1 MGTSKGHRG
10 LYTKR
15 GGGKG
20 HPTHTQESGLG
31 ESKSANTWI
40 PDFQLTQFEK
50 ISCALFKLVFCCG
63 LGNGIDGADWAAW
76 KSVFGARTRTS
87 MAIRQM
93 PAWVKAMQSRHGWLK
108 QENRLW
114 KHHYSSRSTGKV
126 AMVSQTAEDSKQRG
140 VCLQAAFW
148 VQAADPFLISV
159 HPSWFLLPHTTHLTH
174 LVTGNAVWH
183 RKYEGIAVLSSHFG
197 LFINLKSCLYSKPIS
212 NFLKDSYFAFK
223 IAI

>member
-20 HPTHTQESGLG
+20 HPTHTPVSGLG

-148 VQAADPFLISV
+148 VQAAEP
-159 HPSWFLLPHTTHLTH
+159 LLDICSSI
-174 LVTGNAVWH
+174 LVFT
-183 RKYEGIAVLSSHFG
+183 SSHNTFDT
-197 LFINLKSCLYSKPIS
+197 FSDWQCCVAQKVWRYSC
-212 NFLKDSYFAFK
+212 AFK
-223 IAI
+223 SFWIVYKS